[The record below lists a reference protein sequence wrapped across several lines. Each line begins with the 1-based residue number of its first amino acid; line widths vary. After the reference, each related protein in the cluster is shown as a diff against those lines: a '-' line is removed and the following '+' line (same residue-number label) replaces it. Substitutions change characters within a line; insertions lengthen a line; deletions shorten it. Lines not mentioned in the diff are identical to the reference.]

1 MTYKTKVLETMSGSV
16 CLFNVYLM
24 NDETYRIVMAQIDL
38 LNYAV
43 AQLKTGVQLAHELET
58 TGRIEAHD
66 ANNHIAEFVRSAHT
80 KIDEIAATCRL
91 AFEYQESES

>member
-1 MTYKTKVLETMSGSV
+1 MIRALSGSV
-16 CLFNVYLM
+16 CSFNVYLM
-24 NDETYRIVMAQIDL
+24 NEETYRIVMVQIDL

-66 ANNHIAEFVRSAHT
+66 ANTHIADFVRSAHT

-91 AFEYQESES
+91 AFEYQESTK